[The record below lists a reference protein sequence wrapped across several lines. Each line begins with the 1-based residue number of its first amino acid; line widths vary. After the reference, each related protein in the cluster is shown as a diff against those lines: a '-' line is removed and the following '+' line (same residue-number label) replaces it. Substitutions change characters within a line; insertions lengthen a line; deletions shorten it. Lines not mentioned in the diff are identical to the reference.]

1 MRKNS
6 LNINIF
12 TLVCFIIEGSFIKL
26 FKEISGVQGSLCG
39 GMEEKMSKEYTN
51 ELLIDFG
58 EGGQELLPVVTQD
71 SATMEVLIF
80 AFANKEA
87 FDETRR
93 SGYATYWSRSR
104 NELWK
109 KGLTSGDMLKVDE
122 IRINCEQNS
131 LLYLVTPQGKG
142 ACHAKNENGMPYS
155 TCYYRKIQEDNSLEI
170 IK

>member
-1 MRKNS
+1 MN
-6 LNINIF
+6 
-12 TLVCFIIEGSFIKL
+12 
-26 FKEISGVQGSLCG
+26 
-39 GMEEKMSKEYTN
+39 KEYTT

-58 EGGQELLPVVTQD
+58 EDGQKLLPVVTQD
-71 SATMEVLIF
+71 SKTLEVLIL

-104 NELWK
+104 GELWK

-122 IRINCEQNS
+122 IRVNCEQSS

-142 ACHAKNENGMPYS
+142 ACHAKKESGLPYS
-155 TCYYRKIQEDNSLEI
+155 SCYYRKINEDDSLEI

>member
-1 MRKNS
+1 
-6 LNINIF
+6 
-12 TLVCFIIEGSFIKL
+12 
-26 FKEISGVQGSLCG
+26 
-39 GMEEKMSKEYTN
+39 MSKEYTT

-58 EGGQELLPVVTQD
+58 DDGQKLLPVVTQNF
-71 SATMEVLIF
+71 TTKEVLIL
-80 AFANKEA
+80 AFVNREA

-109 KGLTSGDMLKVDE
+109 KGLTSGDMLKIEE

-142 ACHAKNENGMPYS
+142 ACHGKKENGLPYS
-155 TCYYRKIQEDNSLEI
+155 SCYYRKINEDNSLEVI
-170 IK
+170 EK